1 MSSEQCVSLPGRRAA
16 TSGERGASLRGR
28 RVALGLLIGLGCA
41 ATPRPASANPAV
53 AEALFKEAKKLFAAG
68 KTAEACPK
76 FAESQRLD
84 PSPGTLLNL
93 AACYEKQG
101 KTATAWAEF
110 LRAARLAG
118 ERGQAGRSGEA
129 KQRAAVLEARLSYLT
144 VLVAN
149 KVPGLVVKRNGEVLE
164 AAQFDVR
171 LPTDPGDYAITA
183 EAPGRLPFRT
193 TLLLKPE
200 RDDAKVT
207 VPELATEVAKV
218 EPVPPPPTTAT
229 VLPPP
234 SEPALEASSRGKPI
248 AGYVVGGIGLAALGV
263 GATFGVMALGSHSS
277 AEDACPEHTNCS
289 SNAIDDRDR
298 AGTQALL
305 ANIGVAAGVVGLGV
319 GGYLLF
325 LAPASKKVG
334 LGARGATGLTLV
346 PNPTGLTLLGRFL
359 SPIAFL
365 FYRSLLL
372 ARARKLP

>member
-1 MSSEQCVSLPGRRAA
+1 M
-16 TSGERGASLRGR
+16 
-28 RVALGLLIGLGCA
+28 IGLGCA
-41 ATPRPASANPAV
+41 ATPRPASANSGA

-110 LRAARLAG
+110 LRAARLASAH
-118 ERGQAGRSGEA
+118 GQTGRSGEA

-144 VLVAN
+144 VLVAH

-183 EAPGRLPFRT
+183 EAPGRVPFRT
-193 TLLLKPE
+193 TVLLEPE
-200 RDDAKVT
+200 RGDAKVT
-207 VPELATEVAKV
+207 VPELAAEVAKV
-218 EPVPPPPTTAT
+218 EPVPPPPPTAT
-229 VLPPP
+229 VLPAP
-234 SEPALEASSRGKPI
+234 SAPEAEASPRGKPI

-289 SNAIDDRDR
+289 ASAIDDRDR
-298 AGTQALL
+298 AGTQALI

-334 LGARGATGLTLV
+334 LGARGNTGLTLV

-359 SPIAFL
+359 SPIAGL
-365 FYRSLLL
+365 FYRFLLF